1 MADLPTTLQLL
12 KCTTARHKN
21 ADPVRRR
28 RQRALQTTVL
38 PGLSCLL
45 SFLPS
50 DLLPYPGERDQ
61 PSDHPTVDPIIPQ
74 RISLVKCPLGIFS
87 PPSRQRCTYYHSS
100 CFLSTPL
107 FQESQQIPG
116 IWFSAPLPVSVLQ
129 PEWTFPQYLSN
140 TSPVSLK
147 LYV

>member
-12 KCTTARHKN
+12 KCTTVRHKN
-21 ADPVRRR
+21 AGPLRRR
-28 RQRALQTTVL
+28 RQTALQTTVL

-74 RISLVKCPLGIFS
+74 RVSLVKCPLGFFLRRLDNVVHITTVPVFCQPPFS
-87 PPSRQRCTYYHSS
+87 RISTDSRNLVFGTSATLCFSQNGHSRS
-100 CFLSTPL
+100 IYRTPAL
-107 FQESQQIPG
+107 FP
-116 IWFSAPLPVSVLQ
+116 
-129 PEWTFPQYLSN
+129 
-140 TSPVSLK
+140 
-147 LYV
+147 

>member
-21 ADPVRRR
+21 TGPVRRQR
-28 RQRALQTTVL
+28 RRALQATVL

-45 SFLPS
+45 SFLSS
-50 DLLPYPGERDQ
+50 DLLPCTGERDQ

-74 RISLVKCPLGIFS
+74 RTSLVKCHLGFFSGVSTTLYILPQFLFLVNPLV
-87 PPSRQRCTYYHSS
+87 
-100 CFLSTPL
+100 
-107 FQESQQIPG
+107 QESHQIPQ
-116 IWFSAPLPVSVLQ
+116 IWYSAPLPVSALK
-129 PEWTFPQYLSN
+129 PEWTPPQYLSN

-147 LYV
+147 PYV